1 VSVGSRP
8 GVAVALAAAVLAFPA
23 SGVIPKAERIAAA
36 AARAN
41 QSASRS
47 QALQLDLTLR
57 VADREPIGTGKLVTH
72 PTGLARL
79 ELRDAAGRV
88 ERHLLLGTEHSASR
102 NGSELEKPREFL
114 PPLFLLQV
122 DSPATLEQA
131 LADYG
136 LDVRA
141 ASLAPCGQQLCYVLG
156 DPTRVPPPPAPTPE
170 ELAAMVESAPREGF
184 LFDTPANPAPSP
196 TIWIETRTFEIV
208 RIELGRGVS
217 IAFGSVADFGGVRF
231 PGSIAIQEPERE
243 PVRFDVLGV
252 TAVNAPAAGFSRV
265 WLLTPDEDEPRR
277 DGDAPRAPAAPGA
290 PLGPPAR

>member
-1 VSVGSRP
+1 
-8 GVAVALAAAVLAFPA
+8 
-23 SGVIPKAERIAAA
+23 VIPKAARIAAA

-41 QSASRS
+41 QSDARS
-47 QALQLDLTLR
+47 QALQIDLTLR

-102 NGSELEKPREFL
+102 NGSELENPREFL

-122 DSPATLEQA
+122 DSRATLEQA

-136 LDVRA
+136 LDVGA
-141 ASLAPCGQQLCYVLG
+141 ASLAPCGLQLCYVLG
-156 DPTRVPPPPAPTPE
+156 DANRVPPAPSPTPE
-170 ELAAMVESAPREGF
+170 ELAELEESAPPREGF

-208 RIELGRGVS
+208 RIELAGGVS
-217 IAFGSVADFGGVRF
+217 VAFGSLTDFGGVRF
-231 PGSIAIQEPERE
+231 PDFIAIQEPERE

-265 WLLTPDEDEPRR
+265 WLLTPDEDEAG
-277 DGDAPRAPAAPGA
+277 GDVPRAPASPGP
-290 PLGPPAR
+290 PLGQAR